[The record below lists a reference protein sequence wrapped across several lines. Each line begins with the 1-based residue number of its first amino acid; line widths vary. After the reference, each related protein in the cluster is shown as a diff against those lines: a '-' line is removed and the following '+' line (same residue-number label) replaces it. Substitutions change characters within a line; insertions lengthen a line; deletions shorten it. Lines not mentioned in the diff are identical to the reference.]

1 MKPLQ
6 LLIPIIC
13 AARMSAKIA
22 KVNTSE
28 TRHSARS
35 LALPPPSPIDGL
47 RPFQFPTDYNGTAND
62 FNGIPERWLYC
73 SKTSEVVM
81 PGYVDELV
89 NGSFLKSTV
98 DNGTIPNNTG
108 WVWPYL
114 LDQPSTQIY
123 ICNHNR
129 LFSFPISAGLINM
142 ARTWLN
148 EICGETMAGYV
159 YIDTPWDVAIGRN
172 STDPQGNPK
181 PECGGQWSP
190 DSIWA

>member
-1 MKPLQ
+1 MQPLK
-6 LLIPIIC
+6 LLTPIIF
-13 AARMSAKIA
+13 AARMSAKPA
-22 KVNTSE
+22 EVNVSE

-35 LALPPPSPIDGL
+35 PALPPPSPVDGL

-62 FNGIPERWLYC
+62 FHGIPERWLYC
-73 SKTSEVVM
+73 SKTSEVVS
-81 PGYVDELV
+81 PGYIDELV

-98 DNGTIPNNTG
+98 DNGTIANNTG
-108 WVWPYL
+108 LVWPYL

-129 LFSFPISAGLINM
+129 LFSFSISAGLFNMINK
-142 ARTWLN
+142 WLDG
-148 EICGETMAGYV
+148 ICGEAIGGFV
-159 YIDTPWDVAIGRN
+159 YLDTPWDVAIGRN

>member
-6 LLIPIIC
+6 LLFPIIC

-47 RPFQFPTDYNGTAND
+47 RPFQFPTDYNRTAND

-129 LFSFPISAGLINM
+129 LFSFPISAGLFNM
-142 ARTWLN
+142 ANTWLD

-159 YIDTPWDVAIGRN
+159 YFDTPWDVAIGRN
-172 STDPQGNPK
+172 STDPQGNPE

-190 DSIWA
+190 DSIWS